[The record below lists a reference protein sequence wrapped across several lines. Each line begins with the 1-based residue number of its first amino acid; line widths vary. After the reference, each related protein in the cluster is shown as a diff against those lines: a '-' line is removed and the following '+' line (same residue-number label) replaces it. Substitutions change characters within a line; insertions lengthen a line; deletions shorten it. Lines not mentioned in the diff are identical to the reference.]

1 MVKVSRNDLQML
13 SESGGDWFCE
23 FLQSLAKHELSSVQ
37 DILNTINNKKSESVE
52 NIVQN
57 YREQVGLDTIS
68 SSESSS
74 SESRNK
80 IKQANIIYRPLSLRH
95 ASGIGPIA
103 PMKLKKLEN
112 PDDILKNNDD
122 SNIIIQIKLDGFKTQ
137 AIKDKAGAVK
147 LYTRRGED
155 FSSNVPSLV
164 KDLED
169 KMENGSFF
177 LGELV
182 WEDKNGKQS
191 ISDIQTVVNSS
202 PEKAQE
208 KIKSGN
214 GKALFYVYDLL
225 WFNGDDITKKD
236 YIERYNKLKELIGKG
251 TDTIKIVD
259 NYTYSDKDKAINDA
273 LKVNAEGIVLKPKDS
288 KYKYGAKGSNEP
300 YGEWAKFKP
309 GAKAKTDEVILN
321 KYNKGEDKLV
331 FPAYQYYNGKLVEVG
346 KLSGLPKEEEQ
357 EVRKK
362 IDNGKVV
369 VIEVSY
375 QEKMESGKFRH
386 MGYSRLRP
394 DKPQK
399 EVKVDK

>member
-23 FLQSLAKHELSSVQ
+23 FLQSLAKYELLSVQ
-37 DILNTINNKKSESVE
+37 DILNAINDKRPESVE

-57 YREQVGLDTIS
+57 YREQVGLDTIN
-68 SSESSS
+68 SSE
-74 SESRNK
+74 ESQSK
-80 IKQANIIYRPLSLRH
+80 IKQASIIHRPLSLRH

-103 PMKLKKLEN
+103 PMKLKKLES

-155 FSSNVPSLV
+155 FTSNVPNLV

-169 KMENGSFF
+169 KMKNGSFF

-191 ISDIQTVVNSS
+191 ISDIQTVVGSS
-202 PEKAQE
+202 PEKAHE
-208 KIKSGN
+208 KLKSNN
-214 GKALFYVYDLL
+214 GKAIFYVYDLL
-225 WFNGDDITKKD
+225 WLNGSDITKKD
-236 YIERYNKLKELIGKG
+236 YIERYNKLKGLVGNG
-251 TDTIKIVD
+251 TNTIKMVD

-288 KYKYGAKGSNEP
+288 KYKYGAKGSNEQQ
-300 YGEWAKFKP
+300 GEWAKFKP
-309 GAKAKTDEVILN
+309 GDKAKVDEVILN
-321 KYNKGEDKLV
+321 KYSKGEDKLI
-331 FPAYQYYNGKLVEVG
+331 FPAYQYENGKLLEVG
-346 KLSGLPKEEEQ
+346 KLSGLPKEEEEQ
-357 EVRKK
+357 IKNK
-362 IDNGKVV
+362 IDDDKIVV
-369 VIEVSY
+369 VEVTF
-375 QEKMESGKFRH
+375 QERMPSKKLRH
-386 MGYSRLRP
+386 MGWSRRRD
-394 DKPQK
+394 DKPYK
-399 EVKVDK
+399 EVKVN